1 MSVEITQALRFQME
15 VQKRLHDQLEKQQKL
30 QENKTSS
37 SEPFPKQCNG
47 TSLEIEFSLETQT
60 GDQTESASALRKMTR
75 EDKEERRLINNHSLE
90 TLMISFMLIIQ
101 ERRITD
107 GVNDRREKGIIHDRW
122 R

>member
-1 MSVEITQALRFQME
+1 MF
-15 VQKRLHDQLEKQQKL
+15 EKQQKL

-37 SEPFPKQCNG
+37 SEPFPKQCNC

-60 GDQTESASALRKMTR
+60 GDQTESASASRKMAR

-101 ERRITD
+101 QMYQLELHRGKSHKKNVCI
-107 GVNDRREKGIIHDRW
+107 
-122 R
+122 